1 MSQQPGE
8 EQPRQSPPPGGPPWG
23 QEYGQGYGQQS
34 GQPYTQPYG
43 QGYGSSPSG
52 YEAPSYSYAGPR
64 PTNVLAIVSLVT
76 SLIGI
81 GIVGIITGHIA
92 RRQIRRTGESGDGIA
107 LAGLIIGYVVTVIEA
122 LAIIA
127 FIGLFA
133 VASSSMY

>member
-1 MSQQPGE
+1 MSQQPAE
-8 EQPRQSPPPGGPPWG
+8 DQPRQSPAPGGPPWG
-23 QEYGQGYGQQS
+23 QEYGQGFGQQS

-43 QGYGSSPSG
+43 QGYGPAASG